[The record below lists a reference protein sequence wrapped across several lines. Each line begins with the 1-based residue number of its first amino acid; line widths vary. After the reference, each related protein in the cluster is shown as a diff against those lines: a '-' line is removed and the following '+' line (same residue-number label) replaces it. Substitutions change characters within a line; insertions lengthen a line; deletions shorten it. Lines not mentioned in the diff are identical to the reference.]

1 MSGDSLSVGFKSQIG
16 FANNSE
22 REVVLIDGQ
31 QLRRV
36 YEEHGAALVLYA
48 RQWCVH
54 PDDALQDALIDLAHQ
69 TAEPRDP
76 VAWLFKTVRCKAMN
90 QSRSEHRR
98 SKYQQLAAE
107 QREPWFTSESDS
119 MVDASEMQFLL
130 SELPALDREIVVARI
145 WGDMSF
151 EQIAELVE
159 RSMSFVYR
167 RYQCTLIVL
176 EKKMNGHVREPS

>member
-1 MSGDSLSVGFKSQIG
+1 M
-16 FANNSE
+16 
-22 REVVLIDGQ
+22 IDGQ

-90 QSRSEHRR
+90 QSRSEYRR

-107 QREPWFTSESDS
+107 QRKPWFTSESDS